1 MLRAVGGLT
10 RVCLRALTLTTACEV
25 LLWVADLLLVLD
37 GFAGVVADFA
47 GVFFG
52 VGFLVIEVAVV
63 FDVEGDVPAVSVAAS
78 PIPGSSRQATIAA
91 RRIGILL
98 SNIA

>member
-1 MLRAVGGLT
+1 MLRAVGGFSS
-10 RVCLRALTLTTACEV
+10 VCLRALTLTTACEV
-25 LLWVADLLLVLD
+25 LLWVADLPLVLD

-52 VGFLVIEVAVV
+52 VGFLAIEVAVV
-63 FDVEGDVPAVSVAAS
+63 FEAEGDVPAVSVAAS
-78 PIPGSSRQATIAA
+78 LIPGSSRQATIAA